1 MCFGVLSSTHSPLS
15 VPPLLVKEKE
25 LFFVPLRLDESGKQS
40 PSRFWRTMSC
50 VVYRKVLF
58 DVHRFLWRIR
68 GLRLYS
74 VCLLKRNINVNLTW
88 NCKKSC
94 EYPSISRHH
103 LKVFGNKYEYCYMI
117 NILYITKQL
126 LWASE
131 SYQNSKWSFLF
142 VSFFNLWL
150 IFLCLFFSSF
160 RPMLFIC
167 SVSLRISHQTDCC
180 QYLLVLLLKNI
191 SCNLIPEKML

>member
-1 MCFGVLSSTHSPLS
+1 MCFGVLSSTHLPICVPASLRRGRSSSLS
-15 VPPLLVKEKE
+15 LSDWMGVVNEAPVD
-25 LFFVPLRLDESGKQS
+25 FR
-40 PSRFWRTMSC
+40 RNMSC

-58 DVHRFLWRIR
+58 DVHKFLWR

-94 EYPSISRHH
+94 EYPPISRHL
-103 LKVFGNKYEYCYMI
+103 LKVFGNKYEYRYMI

-131 SYQNSKWSFLF
+131 SYQTRKWSFLF
-142 VSFFNLWL
+142 VSFFTG
-150 IFLCLFFSSF
+150 SSF
-160 RPMLFIC
+160 FY
-167 SVSLRISHQTDCC
+167 VSFFVFLSNVISMFCFF
-180 QYLLVLLLKNI
+180 
-191 SCNLIPEKML
+191 

>member
-150 IFLCLFFSSF
+150 IFLCLFF
-160 RPMLFIC
+160 RLFVLC
-167 SVSLRISHQTDCC
+167 
-180 QYLLVLLLKNI
+180 YLYVLFL
-191 SCNLIPEKML
+191 